1 MLLKQNT
8 ISSHSEIRCL
18 SMTNNRNFDKILK
31 KELENVRKLPIKP
44 KLLLHACCGPC
55 FTIPHEILREY
66 FDITIIYNN
75 SNIYPK
81 SEHNRRL
88 AELKKYL
95 AELGSNINVIE
106 FHYDNEKY
114 NLDLEPRA
122 SDKEGHERCRICFRK
137 RLKEG
142 FEYASNHGFDYF
154 GTVMTISRYKNA
166 QDINKIG
173 EELQHSYPT
182 VKWLYADFKKN
193 NGYEKS
199 LIIIKEHEMY
209 FQEYCGCKYS
219 YENYLKKCDKMK

>member
-1 MLLKQNT
+1 M
-8 ISSHSEIRCL
+8 E
-18 SMTNNRNFDKILK
+18 NNKNYQKILE
-31 KELENVRKLPIKP
+31 KELQNIKISGKKP
-44 KLLLHACCGPC
+44 KLLIHACCGPC
-55 FTIPHEILREY
+55 FTIPYEILKDY
-66 FDITIIYNN
+66 FEITILYNN

-81 SEHNRRL
+81 EEHDRRL
-88 AELKKYL
+88 NELKKYL
-95 AELGSNINVIE
+95 QDLGVDLRVIE
-106 FHYDNEKY
+106 TKYDNDTY

-122 SDKEGHERCRICFRK
+122 SDKEGHERCRICFNK

-142 FEYASNHGFDYF
+142 FEYASKNGFEYF

-173 EELQHSYPT
+173 EKLQKDYPT

-219 YENYLKKCDKMK
+219 YEAYQKKQKIE

>member
-1 MLLKQNT
+1 MENNKNYQKLL
-8 ISSHSEIRCL
+8 E
-18 SMTNNRNFDKILK
+18 
-31 KELENVRKLPIKP
+31 KELQNIKNLGKKP
-44 KLLLHACCGPC
+44 RLLIHACCGPC
-55 FTIPHEILREY
+55 FTIPYEILNQY
-66 FDITIIYNN
+66 FEITILYNN

-81 SEHNRRL
+81 EEHDRRL
-88 AELKKYL
+88 NELKKYVKDIGANL
-95 AELGSNINVIE
+95 KIIE
-106 FHYDNEKY
+106 TEYDNEKY
-114 NLDLEPRA
+114 NQDLEPRA

-142 FEYASNHGFDYF
+142 FEYASKNGFEYF

-173 EELQHSYPT
+173 ENLAKDYPT

-193 NGYEKS
+193 DGYEKS

-219 YENYLKKCDKMK
+219 YETYLNKHKENNG

>member
-1 MLLKQNT
+1 M
-8 ISSHSEIRCL
+8 EIRCL
-18 SMTNNRNFDKILK
+18 SMENNKNYQNLLL
-31 KELENVRKLPIKP
+31 KELENIKKQGRKP

-55 FTIPHEILREY
+55 FTIPYEILKDY
-66 FDITIIYNN
+66 FKITILYNN

-81 SEHNRRL
+81 QEHDRRL
-88 AELKKYL
+88 GELKKYL
-95 AELGSNINVIE
+95 SDLKADIEVIE
-106 FHYDNEKY
+106 TNYDNDTY

-122 SDKEGHERCRICFRK
+122 SDKEGHERCRICFSK

-142 FEYASNHGFDYF
+142 FEYAYKNGFEYY

-173 EELQHSYPT
+173 EKLQINYPT

-193 NGYEKS
+193 DGYEKS
-199 LIIIKEHEMY
+199 LLIIKEHEMY

-219 YENYLKKCDKMK
+219 YEAYLKKQKQ

>member
-1 MLLKQNT
+1 M
-8 ISSHSEIRCL
+8 E
-18 SMTNNRNFDKILK
+18 NNKNYQKILE
-31 KELENVRKLPIKP
+31 KELQNIKISGKKP
-44 KLLLHACCGPC
+44 KLLIHACCGPC
-55 FTIPHEILREY
+55 FTIPYEILKDY
-66 FDITIIYNN
+66 FEITILYNN

-81 SEHNRRL
+81 EEHDRRL
-88 AELKKYL
+88 NELKKYL
-95 AELGSNINVIE
+95 KDLGVDLRVIE
-106 FHYDNEKY
+106 TKYDNDTY

-122 SDKEGHERCRICFRK
+122 SDKEGHERCRICFNK

-142 FEYASNHGFDYF
+142 FEYASKNGFEYF

-173 EELQHSYPT
+173 EKLQKDYPT

-219 YENYLKKCDKMK
+219 YEAYQKKQKIE

>member
-1 MLLKQNT
+1 MENNKNYQKLL
-8 ISSHSEIRCL
+8 E
-18 SMTNNRNFDKILK
+18 
-31 KELENVRKLPIKP
+31 KELQNIAKLDKKP
-44 KLLLHACCGPC
+44 RLLIHACCGPC
-55 FTIPHEILREY
+55 FTIPYEILKQY
-66 FDITIIYNN
+66 FDITILYNN

-81 SEHNRRL
+81 AEHDRRL
-88 AELKKYL
+88 NELKKYL
-95 AELGSNINVIE
+95 FDLGVKIEVIE
-106 FHYDNEKY
+106 TKYDNETY

-122 SDKEGHERCRICFRK
+122 GDKEGHERCRICFRK

-142 FEYASNHGFDYF
+142 FEYAASHNFDYF

-173 EELQHSYPT
+173 EKLALDYPT

-219 YENYLKKCDKMK
+219 YEAYQNKQK

>member
-1 MLLKQNT
+1 MENNKNYQNLL
-8 ISSHSEIRCL
+8 L
-18 SMTNNRNFDKILK
+18 
-31 KELENVRKLPIKP
+31 KELENIKKQGRKP

-55 FTIPHEILREY
+55 FTIPYEILKDY
-66 FDITIIYNN
+66 FKITILYNN

-81 SEHNRRL
+81 QEHDRRL
-88 AELKKYL
+88 GELKKYL
-95 AELGSNINVIE
+95 SDLKADIEVIE
-106 FHYDNEKY
+106 TNYDNDTY

-122 SDKEGHERCRICFRK
+122 SDKEGHERCRICFSK

-142 FEYASNHGFDYF
+142 FEYAYKNGFEYY

-173 EELQHSYPT
+173 EKLQINYPT

-193 NGYEKS
+193 DGYEKS
-199 LIIIKEHEMY
+199 LLIIKEHEMY

-219 YENYLKKCDKMK
+219 YEAYLKKQKQ

>member
-1 MLLKQNT
+1 MENNKNYQKLL
-8 ISSHSEIRCL
+8 E
-18 SMTNNRNFDKILK
+18 
-31 KELENVRKLPIKP
+31 KELQNIKNLGKKP
-44 KLLLHACCGPC
+44 RLLIHACCGPC
-55 FTIPHEILREY
+55 FTIPYEILNQY
-66 FDITIIYNN
+66 FEITILYNN

-81 SEHNRRL
+81 EEHDRRL
-88 AELKKYL
+88 NELKKYVKDIGANL
-95 AELGSNINVIE
+95 KIIE
-106 FHYDNEKY
+106 TEYDNEKY
-114 NLDLEPRA
+114 NQDLEHRA

-142 FEYASNHGFDYF
+142 FEYASKNGFEYF

-173 EELQHSYPT
+173 EKLAKDYPT

-193 NGYEKS
+193 DGYEKS

-219 YENYLKKCDKMK
+219 YETYLNKHKENNG

>member
-1 MLLKQNT
+1 MENNKNYQKYLQN
-8 ISSHSEIRCL
+8 
-18 SMTNNRNFDKILK
+18 
-31 KELENVRKLPIKP
+31 ELENINKNGKKP

-55 FTIPHEILREY
+55 FTIPYEIIKDY
-66 FDITIIYNN
+66 FDITILYNN

-81 SEHNRRL
+81 KEHDRRL

-95 AELGSNINVIE
+95 SDLGIKMTVIE
-106 FHYDNEKY
+106 TEYDNEKY
-114 NLDLEPRA
+114 NLDLEPRKD
-122 SDKEGHERCRICFRK
+122 DKEGHERCRICFRK

-142 FEYASNHGFDYF
+142 FEYASKNGFDYF

-173 EELQHSYPT
+173 EQLQNDYPT
-182 VKWLYADFKKN
+182 VKWLHADFKKN
-193 NGYEKS
+193 DGYEKS

-219 YENYLKKCDKMK
+219 YEAYLKKNK

>member
-1 MLLKQNT
+1 MQNNKNYQKYL
-8 ISSHSEIRCL
+8 EI
-18 SMTNNRNFDKILK
+18 
-31 KELENVRKLPIKP
+31 ELENIKKQGKKP

-55 FTIPHEILREY
+55 FTIPYEILKDY
-66 FDITIIYNN
+66 FCITIMYNN

-81 SEHNRRL
+81 DEHDRRL
-88 AELKKYL
+88 VELKEYL
-95 AELGSNINVIE
+95 SKLGSDIQVIE
-106 FHYDNEKY
+106 TNYDNDEY
-114 NLDLEPRA
+114 NKDLEPRKD
-122 SDKEGHERCRICFRK
+122 DKEGHERCRICFNK

-142 FEYASNHGFDYF
+142 FEYASKHGFDYY

-173 EELQHSYPT
+173 EKLQCEYPT

-199 LIIIKEHEMY
+199 LIIIKENEMY

-219 YENYLKKCDKMK
+219 YEAYLKKHE

>member
-1 MLLKQNT
+1 MENRKNYQKYLEIELKN
-8 ISSHSEIRCL
+8 IKNSG
-18 SMTNNRNFDKILK
+18 K
-31 KELENVRKLPIKP
+31 KP
-44 KLLLHACCGPC
+44 KLLIHACCGPC
-55 FTIPHEILREY
+55 FTIPHEILKNY
-66 FDITIIYNN
+66 FDITILYNN

-81 SEHNRRL
+81 EEHDRRL
-88 AELKKYL
+88 NELKHYVKEIG
-95 AELGSNINVIE
+95 AEIE
-106 FHYDNEKY
+106 IIETNYDNDLY
-114 NLDLEPRA
+114 NLDLEPRK

-142 FEYASNHGFDYF
+142 FEYASKHDFDYF

-173 EELQHSYPT
+173 EELQLQYPT

-193 NGYEKS
+193 DGYEKS

-219 YENYLKKCDKMK
+219 YEAYLNKNK